1 MRVSR
6 HIALILALSVGV
18 EAAEVA
24 RHPYRRQWA
33 HAMFG
38 PRALVRTAAGAAL
51 QQARNSPHE
60 WGRTLSGFGK
70 RAASGFGKHA
80 INTSVE
86 YAVAAAR
93 HEDLRYYPPREGG
106 FGPRLRH
113 ALVSTVVTRK
123 TTNGERTVAAG
134 RISGSVASGFI
145 SRLWQPASLRTAGS
159 GASSA
164 GIALGADAGANVV
177 REFWPEIRHPRAHGH
192 HGPA

>member
-1 MRVSR
+1 M
-6 HIALILALSVGV
+6 VGT
-18 EAAEVA
+18 
-24 RHPYRRQWA
+24 
-33 HAMFG
+33 G
-38 PRALVRTAAGAAL
+38 ALVRTAAGAAL

-60 WGRTLSGFGK
+60 WGRSLSGFGK

-93 HEDLRYYPPREGG
+93 HEDLRYHPLREGG

-123 TTNGERTVAAG
+123 TTTGNSTVAAG
-134 RISGSVASGFI
+134 RISGAVASGFI
-145 SRLWQPASLRTAGS
+145 SRLWQPASLRTAAS

-164 GIALGADAGANVV
+164 GVALGADAGANVV
-177 REFWPEIRHPRAHGH
+177 REFWPEIRHPRTHRH
-192 HGPA
+192 HRPT